1 MTWDPE
7 KKGIRA
13 HQLRMNMNNWYI
25 SSDWGFRERWKELAM
40 NSPQAF
46 MEGDAEGRFDL
57 EVKGSTGQRGEVE
70 KAII

>member
-1 MTWDPE
+1 
-7 KKGIRA
+7 
-13 HQLRMNMNNWYI
+13 
-25 SSDWGFRERWKELAM
+25 M

-70 KAII
+70 RQLSEAETEKKH